1 MNTSDQSHQDTQS
14 FLSFIAHKLKSLRT
28 PHFIITFATIFL
40 LTYVVLINFEANAGL
55 MIGMFT
61 FSQFMVI
68 GIAYIVIRHGVYD
81 GKSLGSDDEFGY
93 EDYDHENKTYTRSLN
108 KVMEQLKES
117 KD

>member
-1 MNTSDQSHQDTQS
+1 MNTTDQTHQNTQGI
-14 FLSFIAHKLKSLRT
+14 LSLIAQKLKALRT

-40 LTYVVLINFEANAGL
+40 LTYVVLINFEAHAGL

-68 GIAYIVIRHGVYD
+68 GLAYIVIRHGVYD
-81 GKSLGSDDEFGY
+81 GKSLDKNAEFGY
-93 EDYDHENKTYTRSLN
+93 EDYDHENSTYKRSLN
-108 KVMEQLKES
+108 DVMEQLKES

>member
-1 MNTSDQSHQDTQS
+1 MNTTEQSHQHTQS
-14 FLSFIAHKLKSLRT
+14 LLSYIAQKLKAMRT
-28 PHFIITFATIFL
+28 PYFIITFATIFL

-81 GKSLGSDDEFGY
+81 GKSLDKDEEFGY
-93 EDYDHENKTYTRSLN
+93 EDFDHENSAYTRSLN

-117 KD
+117 QD